1 MFGRSVINVF
11 SKFMKA
17 LRDRIEPGVRVL
29 FVGINP
35 GIRSAMTGHHDAAGT
50 IPGGWAISWNSS
62 HPTRGCDP
70 ATIKSTGGDGL
81 YYCFAVN

>member
-1 MFGRSVINVF
+1 
-11 SKFMKA
+11 
-17 LRDRIEPGVRVL
+17 
-29 FVGINP
+29 
-35 GIRSAMTGHHDAAGT
+35 MTGHHDAAGT